1 MQEGFAELNG
11 SVNILRLAA
20 QKMGVDDQRV
30 VINKSSALEPLL
42 IAVTLRETDD
52 CALGIGI
59 DHGVQKRIGSVDSG
73 CQSAFID
80 AWRVRSEGFL
90 SARRRR
96 KVKAGIEGKL
106 AAAATP
112 RPNLA
117 SCRREIPWFVMLV
130 LLSDKRSRLRIRA
143 MGTRKLH
150 RNGMLLNR
158 SSKELNSKN
167 HGPSHKLMNSFR

>member
-52 CALGIGI
+52 CVLGIGI
-59 DHGVQKRIGSVDSG
+59 HHGVQKRIGSVDSG
-73 CQSAFID
+73 CQSAFIH

-90 SARRRR
+90 GARRRR
-96 KVKAGIEGKL
+96 TVNAGHQVKA
-106 AAAATP
+106 
-112 RPNLA
+112 
-117 SCRREIPWFVMLV
+117 RR
-130 LLSDKRSRLRIRA
+130 SA
-143 MGTRKLH
+143 
-150 RNGMLLNR
+150 
-158 SSKELNSKN
+158 
-167 HGPSHKLMNSFR
+167 